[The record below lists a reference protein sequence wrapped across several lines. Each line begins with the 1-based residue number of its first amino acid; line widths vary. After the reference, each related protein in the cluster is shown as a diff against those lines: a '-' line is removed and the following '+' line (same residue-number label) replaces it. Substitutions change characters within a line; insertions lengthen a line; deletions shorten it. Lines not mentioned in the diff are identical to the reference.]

1 MRNLEIAALAAAI
14 PRRAWT
20 GGSAP
25 RRFLQCC
32 ELERVIRRQLF
43 REQCREYIDYWHDL
57 PRDVARI
64 FYGRAAGDA
73 HATVR
78 PLTEG

>member
-1 MRNLEIAALAAAI
+1 MSRPLTALAAAI

-25 RRFLQCC
+25 RKFLQCC
-32 ELERVIRRQLF
+32 ELERTLRRQLF
-43 REQCREYIDYWHDL
+43 REQSRMYADYWGDL
-57 PRDVARI
+57 PLDVARI
-64 FYGRAAGDA
+64 FYGRAAADA

-78 PLTEG
+78 PMTES